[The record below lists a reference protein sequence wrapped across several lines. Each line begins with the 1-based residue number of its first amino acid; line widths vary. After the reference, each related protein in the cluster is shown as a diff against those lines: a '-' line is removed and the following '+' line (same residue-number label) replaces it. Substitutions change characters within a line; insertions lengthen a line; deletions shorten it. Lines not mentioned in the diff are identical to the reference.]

1 MASLVSRIQRG
12 WNAFLNKDPTYR
24 GDNYRRGPSSYS
36 RPDRLTLTRA
46 HAKTV
51 ITAVLNRISVDTAG
65 CRIVHAKLD
74 DSDRYLEDYDSNFNN
89 CLNLEAN
96 TDQTGR
102 AFIQDLV
109 MSMLD
114 EGCVAAVPIVTTDN
128 PEDSTFDVDILRV
141 GKIVEW
147 KPQQVKVEVYNEW
160 TGQKQQ
166 IWVDKSYT
174 AIIENPF
181 YAVMNEPNSTVS
193 RLNRKL
199 TLLDMVDEQNGAGKL
214 DLIIQLPYTIRSDAR
229 RKQAEERRENIE
241 LQLSSSKYGIAY
253 ADATEHITQLNRPVE
268 NQLLTQIDTLTR
280 TLYSQLGITEE
291 IMNGTA
297 DENAMNNYMSRTIE
311 PILSAITD
319 EFKRKFLSKTART
332 RKQSVIFFTNPL
344 KLIPATKLADLADK
358 LTRNEILTSNELRQ
372 AIGMKPSK
380 DPNADALRNKNIS
393 ASEDITKY
401 DVDGNV
407 IQEGEVKVNE
417 EENQN
422 G

>member
-1 MASLVSRIQRG
+1 MPSLISRLQRG
-12 WNAFLNKDPTYR
+12 WNAFLNKDPTKQVSYR
-24 GDNYRRGPSSYS
+24 DGPSSYG
-36 RPDRLTLTRA
+36 RPDRLVLTRG

-51 ITAVLNRISVDTAG
+51 ITAVLNRISIDAAG
-65 CRIVHAKLD
+65 CKINHVRLD
-74 DSDRYLEDYDSNFNN
+74 DYDRYLEDIDSGLNN
-89 CLNLEAN
+89 CLDLEAN

-102 AFIQDLV
+102 AFVQDLI
-109 MSMLD
+109 MSLLD
-114 EGCVAAVPIVTTDN
+114 EGCVAAVPVVTNRN
-128 PEDSTFDVDILRV
+128 PEKDTFDVECIRV

-147 KPQQVKVEVYNEW
+147 KPQKVKVELYNEW
-160 TGQKQQ
+160 SGKKEQ
-166 IWVDKSYT
+166 IWLDKSCT

-181 YAVMNEPNSTVS
+181 YAVMNEPNSTVA

-241 LQLSSSKYGIAY
+241 LQLASSKYGIAY

-291 IMNGTA
+291 ILNGSA
-297 DENAMNNYMSRTIE
+297 DEKTMNNYYSRTIE
-311 PILSAITD
+311 PILSAVVD
-319 EFKRKFLSKTART
+319 EMKRKFLSKTARSQ
-332 RKQSVIFFTNPL
+332 KQSIAFFNDPF
-344 KLIPATKLADLADK
+344 KLVPTTELAELADK
-358 LTRNEILTSNELRQ
+358 LTRNEIMTSNEFRQ
-372 AIGMKPSK
+372 VVGMRPSK

-393 ASEDITKY
+393 AADDATLF

-407 IQEGEVKVNE
+407 IKEGDTENKE
-417 EENQN
+417 EHQN